1 MFIDFI
7 TLLLVN
13 MAAGLLI
20 LAVFLLKG
28 FGSPGEKAWAPAL
41 GMVGLVGLVAGG
53 YMALAWPIRNM
64 GETNLSWANP
74 AFGETSA
81 LLGIVFLGAAVAVAK
96 EWTLMPV
103 AIYGLVAGVIAMVVG
118 VRIIDV
124 GLTQS
129 PLMTGIGFLL
139 TGLGG
144 PLVLAV
150 VMAPARH
157 FLRGLTAVCL
167 VPAAGIWLLTAVLGY
182 WMHLELFAK

>member
-20 LAVFLLKG
+20 LALFLLKG
-28 FGSPGEKAWAPAL
+28 FGSPGEKAWAPAF

-74 AFGETSA
+74 AFGEMSA
-81 LLGIVFLGAAVAVAK
+81 LLGIVFLGAAASVAK
-96 EWTLMPV
+96 EWTLLPV
-103 AIYGLVAGVIAMVVG
+103 AVYGVVAGIIAMVVG

-124 GLTQS
+124 GLTKT
-129 PLMTGIGFLL
+129 PLLAGIGFLL

-144 PLVLAV
+144 PLVLGV
-150 VMAPARH
+150 VLAPARH
-157 FLRGLTAVCL
+157 FLRALAAVCL
-167 VPAAGIWLLTAVLGY
+167 IPAAGIWLLTAILCY
-182 WMHLELFAK
+182 WMHLEVFAK

>member
-20 LAVFLLKG
+20 LAIFLLKG

-64 GETNLSWANP
+64 GEHNLSWANP

-103 AIYGLVAGVIAMVVG
+103 AIYGLVAGVIAIVVG

-124 GLTQS
+124 GLTKT
-129 PLMTGIGFLL
+129 PLLAGIGFIL

-144 PLVLAV
+144 PVVLAV
-150 VMAPARH
+150 VLAPARH
-157 FLRGLTAVCL
+157 FLRAMAAICL
-167 VPAAGIWLLTAVLGY
+167 VPAAGIWLLVAVLCY
-182 WMHLELFAK
+182 WMHLESFAK